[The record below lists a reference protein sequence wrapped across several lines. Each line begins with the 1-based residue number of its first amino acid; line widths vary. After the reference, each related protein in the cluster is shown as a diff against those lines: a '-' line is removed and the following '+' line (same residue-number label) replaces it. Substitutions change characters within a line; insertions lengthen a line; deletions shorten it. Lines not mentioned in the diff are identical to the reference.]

1 MKIQF
6 IMKNSKLNQ
15 DRNGIQSSKKIKEEL
30 VNEIENQI
38 SFLQGKCRPKKLE
51 RHLSS
56 IINIENFVLAK
67 KEISNEE
74 FDFILN
80 HLAIKVVAVL
90 ENAS

>member
-6 IMKNSKLNQ
+6 IMKNSKFNQ
-15 DRNGIQSSKKIKEEL
+15 DRNGTQSPKKIKEEL

-51 RHLSS
+51 TYLSP
-56 IINIENFVLAK
+56 IIDIENFVLSK
-67 KEISNEE
+67 KDISNEE

-80 HLAIKVVAVL
+80 HLAVKVVAVL